1 MTRPGRG
8 RRIEPDCHFVLLSR
22 DKIRGPLN
30 MSRVRIETE
39 LGDIELELFEQQAPA
54 STGYFLA
61 DVRAGRYDGSSFFRI
76 VTLSNQ
82 SAERHRRIAV
92 IQGGLRHEREDLEP
106 VIPHE
111 STAMTGLRHRKG
123 TVSLARFA
131 PGAVYHSFFICL
143 RDEPALDFGGA
154 RHPDGQGFAAFGR
167 VSAGFDVVQRVYAR
181 AEEAEYL
188 KNEIAIRRAT
198 VIAP

>member
-1 MTRPGRG
+1 
-8 RRIEPDCHFVLLSR
+8 
-22 DKIRGPLN
+22 

-39 LGDIELELFEQQAPA
+39 LGDFEIEVFEKQAPSSA
-54 STGYFLA
+54 GYFLT

-82 SAERHRRIAV
+82 SAEKHRRIAV
-92 IQGGLRHEREDLEP
+92 IQGGLRHEREDLAP

-111 STAMTGLRHRKG
+111 TTAMTGLHHLEG

-167 VSAGFDVVQRVYAR
+167 VAAGFDVVQRIYAR
-181 AEEAEYL
+181 AEAAEYL
-188 KNEIAIRRAT
+188 ENEIAIRRA
-198 VIAP
+198 AAL

>member
-1 MTRPGRG
+1 
-8 RRIEPDCHFVLLSR
+8 
-22 DKIRGPLN
+22 

-39 LGDIELELFEQQAPA
+39 PGDIELDVCEQEAPA
-54 STGYFLA
+54 SAGYFLA
-61 DVRAGRYDGSSFFRI
+61 DVRAGRYDGTSFFRI

-82 SAERHRRIAV
+82 SVDRHRRIAV
-92 IQGGLRHEREDLEP
+92 IQGGLRHEREDLAP

-111 STAMTGLRHRKG
+111 TTTMTGLRHLKG
-123 TVSLARFA
+123 TASLARFA

-167 VSAGFDVVQRVYAR
+167 VVAGFDVVQLIFAR
-181 AEEAEYL
+181 AEAAEYL
-188 KNEIAIRRAT
+188 EHEIRIEHVRML
-198 VIAP
+198 

>member
-1 MTRPGRG
+1 MIPVQLT
-8 RRIEPDCHFVLLSR
+8 
-22 DKIRGPLN
+22 
-30 MSRVRIETE
+30 TE
-39 LGDIELELFEQQAPA
+39 LGVIELAVHEERAPDSA
-54 STGYFLA
+54 GYFLA
-61 DVRAGRYDGSSFFRI
+61 DVRNRLYDGTSFFRI
-76 VTLSNQ
+76 VTLTNQ
-82 SAERHRRIAV
+82 REAERARRIAV
-92 IQGGLRHEREDLEP
+92 IQGGLRHEREDLPP

-111 STAMTGLRHRKG
+111 TTAMTGLRHLKG

-167 VSAGFDVVQRVYAR
+167 VAEGFDVVQRIFAR

-188 KNEIAIRRAT
+188 ENEIAIRRAA
-198 VIAP
+198 VAAV

>member
-1 MTRPGRG
+1 
-8 RRIEPDCHFVLLSR
+8 
-22 DKIRGPLN
+22 

-39 LGDIELELFEQQAPA
+39 LGEIGIELFDQQAPA
-54 STGYFLA
+54 SAGYFLA
-61 DVRAGRYDGSSFFRI
+61 DVRSGIYDGSSFFRI

-82 SAERHRRIAV
+82 SVERHRRIAV
-92 IQGGLRHEREDLEP
+92 IQGGLRHERENLPP

-111 STAMTGLRHRKG
+111 TTAMTGLKHLQG

-167 VSAGFDVVQRVYAR
+167 VAEGFDVVQRIYAR
-181 AEEAEYL
+181 AETTDYL
-188 KNEIAIRRAT
+188 KNEIAIRRTA
-198 VIAP
+198 VVAG

>member
-1 MTRPGRG
+1 
-8 RRIEPDCHFVLLSR
+8 
-22 DKIRGPLN
+22 

-39 LGDIELELFEQQAPA
+39 LGDLEIEVFDQQAPA
-54 STGYFLA
+54 SAGYFLS

-82 SAERHRRIAV
+82 SAEKHRRIAV
-92 IQGGLRHEREDLEP
+92 IQGGLRHEREDLPP

-111 STAMTGLRHRKG
+111 TTAMTGLNHLKG

-143 RDEPALDFGGA
+143 RDEPALDLGGA

-167 VSAGFDVVQRVYAR
+167 VAEGFDTVQRIFAR
-181 AEEAEYL
+181 AEQGEYL
-188 KNEIAIRRAT
+188 TNGIAIRRAT
-198 VIAP
+198 VVAA

>member
-1 MTRPGRG
+1 
-8 RRIEPDCHFVLLSR
+8 
-22 DKIRGPLN
+22 

-39 LGDIELELFEQQAPA
+39 LGDIEIELFEQRAPA
-54 STGYFLA
+54 SAGYFLA
-61 DVRAGRYDGSSFFRI
+61 DVRAGLYDGSSFFRI

-82 SAERHRRIAV
+82 DAERYRRIAV
-92 IQGGLRHEREDLEP
+92 IQGGLRHQGEDLAP

-111 STAMTGLRHRKG
+111 TTAMSGLKHLKG

-143 RDEPALDFGGA
+143 RDEPALDFGGV

-167 VSAGFDVVQRVYAR
+167 VAQGFDVVQRIYAR
-181 AEEAEYL
+181 AEAQEYV
-188 KNEIAIRRAT
+188 KKEIRIER
-198 VIAP
+198 VQIL

>member
-1 MTRPGRG
+1 
-8 RRIEPDCHFVLLSR
+8 
-22 DKIRGPLN
+22 

-39 LGDIELELFEQQAPA
+39 LGDMELEAFEQQAPA
-54 STGYFLA
+54 SASYFLA

-82 SAERHRRIAV
+82 SAEKHRRIAV
-92 IQGGLRHEREDLEP
+92 IQGGLRHEREDLPP

-111 STAMTGLRHRKG
+111 TTAMTGLNHLKG

-143 RDEPALDFGGA
+143 RDEPALDLGGA

-167 VSAGFDVVQRVYAR
+167 VAEGFDTVQRIFAR
-181 AEEAEYL
+181 AEQGEYL
-188 KNEIAIRRAT
+188 TNGIAIRRAT
-198 VIAP
+198 VVAA

>member
-1 MTRPGRG
+1 
-8 RRIEPDCHFVLLSR
+8 
-22 DKIRGPLN
+22 

-39 LGDIELELFEQQAPA
+39 LGDIEIELFEQQAPA
-54 STGYFLA
+54 SAGYFLA
-61 DVRAGRYDGSSFFRI
+61 DVRAGLYDGSSFFRI

-82 SAERHRRIAV
+82 GAERHRRIAV
-92 IQGGLRHEREDLEP
+92 IQGGLRHQGEDLAL

-111 STAMTGLRHRKG
+111 TTAMTGLKHLKG
-123 TVSLARFA
+123 TVSLARYA

-167 VSAGFDVVQRVYAR
+167 VAQGFDVVQRIYAR
-181 AEEAEYL
+181 AEAQEYV
-188 KNEIAIRRAT
+188 KKEIRIER
-198 VIAP
+198 VQIL

>member
-1 MTRPGRG
+1 
-8 RRIEPDCHFVLLSR
+8 
-22 DKIRGPLN
+22 
-30 MSRVRIETE
+30 MSRVRIETA
-39 LGDIELELFEQQAPA
+39 LGDLEIEVFETLAPA
-54 STGYFLA
+54 SAGYFLA
-61 DVRAGRYDGSSFFRI
+61 DVQAGLYDGSSFFRI

-82 SAERHRRIAV
+82 SAEKHRRIAV
-92 IQGGLRHEREDLEP
+92 IQGGLRHDREDLPP

-111 STAMTGLRHRKG
+111 TTAMTGLKHLKG

-143 RDEPALDFGGA
+143 RDELALDFGGA

-167 VSAGFDVVQRVYAR
+167 VVEGFDVVQRIYAR

-188 KNEIAIRRAT
+188 KTEIAIRRAT
-198 VIAP
+198 VVVASKIRL